1 MRSRYPDL
9 LCHPT
14 RPPKS
19 ARICFQTGN
28 PAGRRHDRQEPVTF
42 CRRDFFCACYE
53 VSGHRYKE
61 NRREDSVCDFR
72 QRIQRPR
79 RRGFPR
85 DRYGVGL
92 PLHAGRRSA
101 IHGPS
106 AGSVRPARRSDMG
119 RASGLF
125 LTYASFEQRPNSPGS
140 HSGNAGS
147 NPAGGIRPL
156 RIMARSP
163 GSHSGNAGSNP
174 AGGIR
179 PLRIM
184 ARSPAF
190 QAGNAGSIPAGAIAA
205 SYRSQV
211 HGPLTPGTGV
221 RVPVPPLKPVRT
233 MAVRLTLTQKIQ
245 VRVLCRLSVAA
256 NRQSKR
262 PRGVSAG
269 LCLFCSFR
277 TD

>member
-163 GSHSGNAGSNP
+163 
-174 AGGIR
+174 
-179 PLRIM
+179 
-184 ARSPAF
+184 AF

-262 PRGVSAG
+262 PSGVSAG